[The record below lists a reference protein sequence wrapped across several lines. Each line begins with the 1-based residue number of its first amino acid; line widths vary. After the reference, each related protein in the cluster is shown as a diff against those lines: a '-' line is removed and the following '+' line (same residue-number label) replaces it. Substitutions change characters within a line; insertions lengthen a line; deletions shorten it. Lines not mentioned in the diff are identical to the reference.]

1 MHRDD
6 SKPGGP
12 PVPVKSRNAALLVDL
27 CAEQIQAAISEASS
41 DIEALSLSVLDTARH
56 ADKLIEPDRSGPGG
70 ETSAGQ
76 GPDSGPLKEAVR
88 NASQRLQFAD
98 RLSQRLSNTAANL
111 AALADF
117 MQADEQ
123 PVSDEGWSAFLD
135 AARARFTMEQ
145 ERRMFD
151 AIFGTAPS
159 VEAVDAKQHAAGEH
173 LLFDVEGDEPDV
185 RG

>member
-6 SKPGGP
+6 NNACGP
-12 PVPVKSRNAALLVDL
+12 PTPERSRNAALLVDL
-27 CAEQIQAAISEASS
+27 CAEQIQAALKEASA

-56 ADKLIEPDRSGPGG
+56 AELLIEPDR
-70 ETSAGQ
+70 A
-76 GPDSGPLKEAVR
+76 PDSAPLKKAVQS
-88 NASQRLQFAD
+88 ASSRLQFAD
-98 RLSQRLSNTAANL
+98 RLNQRLSNTAANL
-111 AALADF
+111 AALAEF
-117 MQADEQ
+117 MHASEQ
-123 PVSDEGWSAFLD
+123 PVSDAGWSAFLD

-159 VEAVDAKQHAAGEH
+159 TDSVDVDRQAQGEH
-173 LLFDVEGDEPDV
+173 LLFDADIDESDV

>member
-1 MHRDD
+1 MHSDD

-56 ADKLIEPDRSGPGG
+56 ADKLIEPDRSGP
-70 ETSAGQ
+70 
-76 GPDSGPLKEAVR
+76 LKEAVR

-111 AALADF
+111 AALADY

-159 VEAVDAKQHAAGEH
+159 AEAVDAKQHAAGEH